1 MSTTPPT
8 PPPGI
13 PPGGE
18 GPPEGPASAVGG
30 GTHAPSDTMTRYDA
44 EKDAYRRGFDRGQA
58 RARPAVVSAA
68 R

>member
-44 EKDAYRRGFDRGQA
+44 EKDAYHC
-58 RARPAVVSAA
+58 S
-68 R
+68 